1 MINLK
6 WKMLPM
12 QFWVPIEKLW
22 KSILST
28 VHPTNLNFHLFFS
41 LQTEYISKVVPKMV
55 IVHHLI
61 SQALFWARLIFQIN
75 DEFQS
80 FQTDRLLWQIFRY
93 PNKKVHSICRATCN
107 HKMHSFQR
115 VGSFNEDGGWDDDDT
130 TGPERLQVR
139 WGTSKG
145 GSSHC

>member
-1 MINLK
+1 MILLIISQLNDQF
-6 WKMLPM
+6 KMENATLA
-12 QFWVPIEKLW
+12 FLGANRKVVEINFVRIH
-22 KSILST
+22 S
-28 VHPTNLNFHLFFS
+28 TNLIFHFFFS

-115 VGSFNEDGGWDDDDT
+115 VGSFNEDGG
-130 TGPERLQVR
+130 
-139 WGTSKG
+139 
-145 GSSHC
+145 